1 MKTLLVTG
9 GAGFI
14 GSGFI
19 RYMLGTHDDVR
30 IVNFDA
36 LTYAGNLENLR
47 DVEHDPRYRF
57 VRGDICDAVAVRG
70 ALHGV
75 DAVVHFAAETH
86 NDRAILDPGIF
97 VRTNVLGTHT
107 LLEECR
113 RAGNLR
119 FHHISTDEV
128 FGDLGL
134 DEPRVWTEEEPRKPR
149 TPYSSSKAASDHIVM
164 AYHHTFG
171 LPVTMSNCCNNY
183 GPYQFPEKLI
193 PLFSTNAVE
202 DKPLPL
208 FKSSQNRREWIHTD
222 DHSAAVDLILEK
234 GRLGE
239 AYNIG
244 TGVEKSVEEVTD
256 TILASLDKPQSLK
269 TYVPDRP
276 GHDRRYAL
284 DSTKLRTELGW
295 SPRVSFDDGIAET
308 IRWYR
313 DNPAWW
319 QRVKSGEYQKYYEQY
334 YRETLGA
341 KV

>member
-1 MKTLLVTG
+1 MNTILVTG

-19 RYMLGTHDDVR
+19 RYMLSAHEDIR

-47 DVEHDPRYRF
+47 AIEADPRYRF
-57 VRGDICDAVAVRG
+57 VRGDICDAAAVTE

-86 NDRAILDPGIF
+86 NDRGVLDPGIF
-97 VRTNVLGTHT
+97 VRTNVLGTQT
-107 LLEECR
+107 LLEACR
-113 RAGNLR
+113 RAGNIR

-134 DEPRVWTEEEPRKPR
+134 DEPRVWTEHEPKKPR

-164 AYHHTFG
+164 AYYHTFG
-171 LPVTMSNCCNNY
+171 LPVTISNCCNNY

-208 FKSSQNRREWIHTD
+208 FKSSKNRREWIHTD
-222 DHSAAVDLILEK
+222 DHSAAVDCILEK

-256 TILASLDKPQSLK
+256 AILAALDKPHTLK
-269 TYVPDRP
+269 TYVADRP

-319 QRVKSGEYQKYYEQY
+319 QRVKSGEYQKYYNQY

>member
-1 MKTLLVTG
+1 M
-9 GAGFI
+9 
-14 GSGFI
+14 
-19 RYMLGTHDDVR
+19 
-30 IVNFDA
+30 
-36 LTYAGNLENLR
+36 
-47 DVEHDPRYRF
+47 
-57 VRGDICDAVAVRG
+57 
-70 ALHGV
+70 
-75 DAVVHFAAETH
+75 
-86 NDRAILDPGIF
+86 
-97 VRTNVLGTHT
+97 
-107 LLEECR
+107 
-113 RAGNLR
+113 
-119 FHHISTDEV
+119 

-134 DEPRVWTEEEPRKPR
+134 DEPRVWAEQEPKKPR

-164 AYHHTFG
+164 AYYHTFG
-171 LPVTMSNCCNNY
+171 LPVTISNCCNNY

-208 FKSSQNRREWIHTD
+208 FKSSKNRREWIHTD

-256 TILASLDKPQSLK
+256 AILVALDKPQTLK
-269 TYVPDRP
+269 TYVADRP

-319 QRVKSGEYQKYYEQY
+319 QRVKSGEYQKYYDQY
-334 YRETLGA
+334 YREMLGA